1 MKALE
6 LRCRLS
12 LKHEVHGR
20 CFTVLTKLL
29 LVGLVAAGCAG
40 PQGPA
45 VGEIVRSGLCIQEV
59 GGRYSQ
65 PQSTAG
71 YATTGPL
78 TLTDRTTEVPLRQG
92 VAFGYAW
99 KASNLPNP
107 AVITY
112 RVEHPAITRPDGVSM
127 SRFEEE
133 LEVETVGGKPLAVRE
148 EGRRPGDPAY
158 LVARADRIRQELG
171 WRPRYDDL
179 EAIVTHSLAWERKL
193 LENPWS

>member
-6 LRCRLS
+6 LRGRLS
-12 LKHEVHGR
+12 RKHEVHGR
-20 CFTVLTKLL
+20 CYTVLTKLL
-29 LVGLVAAGCAG
+29 LVGLVGAGCAG

-45 VGEIVRSGLCIQEV
+45 VGEIARSGLCIQEV
-59 GGRYSQ
+59 GGQYSQ

-107 AVITY
+107 VVITY
-112 RVEHPAITRPDGVSM
+112 RVEHPAITRPDGVTM

-133 LEVETVGGKPLAVRE
+133 LEVETVGGKFQSTDCYALSEKFELVPGTWTLSVLFRGSLLAKQSFHVHASE
-148 EGRRPGDPAY
+148 
-158 LVARADRIRQELG
+158 
-171 WRPRYDDL
+171 
-179 EAIVTHSLAWERKL
+179 
-193 LENPWS
+193 